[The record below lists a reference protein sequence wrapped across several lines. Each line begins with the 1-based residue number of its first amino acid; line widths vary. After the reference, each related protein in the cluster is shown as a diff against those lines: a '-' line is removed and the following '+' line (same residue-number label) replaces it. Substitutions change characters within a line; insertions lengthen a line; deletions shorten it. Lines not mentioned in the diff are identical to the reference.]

1 MYGMVLRSGIIYGMV
16 WAAALC
22 MQERHYVWD
31 GMEERHDIW
40 DGMGSGIMYGGAA
53 LCMVPYGAAAKKAG
67 E

>member
-1 MYGMVLRSGIIYGMV
+1 MPMEERHNV
-16 WAAALC
+16 WDS
-22 MQERHYVWD
+22 MEERHYVWD
-31 GMEERHDIW
+31 GIEERHNIW